1 MSFFKRLFGGES
13 AQTSEPPITA
23 TGIAPVVVSD
33 QNFAEVVLNATQPV
47 VVDFWAVWCG
57 PCNYIRPSVEKLA
70 AAFDG
75 QAVVAKLNVDE
86 SSRTPAAYSIMGI
99 PTLIYFKNGKEVDR
113 VTGVQPY
120 EQLARRLQALV

>member
-1 MSFFKRLFGGES
+1 MTFFKRLFGGES
-13 AQTSEPPITA
+13 TQTSEPPITA
-23 TGIAPVVVSD
+23 TGITPVVVSD

-86 SSRTPAAYSIMGI
+86 SPKTPAAYGIMGI